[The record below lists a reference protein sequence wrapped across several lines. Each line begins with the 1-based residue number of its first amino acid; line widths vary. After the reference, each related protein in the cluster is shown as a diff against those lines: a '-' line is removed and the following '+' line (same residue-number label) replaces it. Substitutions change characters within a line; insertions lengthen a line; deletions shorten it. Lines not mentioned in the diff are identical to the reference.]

1 MHERSFRDIGIRS
14 EEAYNMKNA
23 FGKDV
28 LGFLVDI
35 YWNVLE
41 LAERSS

>member
-1 MHERSFRDIGIRS
+1 MRDHSGISVSDR
-14 EEAYNMKNA
+14 EKHMKNA

-28 LGFLVDI
+28 LGFLVDV
-35 YWNVLE
+35 YWNVLV